1 MREGDEAQS
10 RFMSPLVIVATILI
24 IGVAF
29 VSASYVMRLAS
40 DNGPV
45 DVVVL
50 KADETAYKVKPEV
63 QENEKDDAAQS
74 TVLDMLEDLKQNKG
88 EVEIISLAPESPELP
103 ETSIEKDDL
112 VADQSENKQTNSE
125 AKAEDAESAAAEV
138 EEPAKDEAE
147 QPTVTQTAKPVS
159 RPLTKEVVQEKARS
173 EGPSM
178 MVQLAAFRNQAKA
191 QEQAALLTEKHRARL
206 QGLSLGV
213 MQIDAGNSGIFWRV
227 ITEPLPNE
235 DARAICDGLKL
246 AGQECILRKVDI
258 Q

>member
-63 QENEKDDAAQS
+63 QENNKDDAAQS
-74 TVLDMLEDLKQNKG
+74 TVLDMLEELKQNKD

-103 ETSIEKDDL
+103 ETSIEKDDIA
-112 VADQSENKQTNSE
+112 ADQTGTAETQSE
-125 AKAEDAESAAAEV
+125 AKADDAESAAAQV
-138 EEPAKDEAE
+138 KEPAKDKAE
-147 QPTVTQTAKPVS
+147 QPTAKPVS

-191 QEQAALLTEKHRARL
+191 QEQAALLTEKHKARL

-258 Q
+258 P